1 MNASAISW
9 KGAAIPAPQYIIRV
23 WLVRSGSFG
32 LSADVPAPGWLVP
45 DALLFAEAAVCSCL
59 ASVWSWAVAEGA
71 AETAGEPA
79 SLPFEHPPNMD
90 APSDAAKKIANVLFF
105 IVIPS
110 N

>member
-1 MNASAISW
+1 MAGQVGEFWAICGCP
-9 KGAAIPAPQYIIRV
+9 GAGYAGVGYAGVGYAGV
-23 WLVRSGSFG
+23 
-32 LSADVPAPGWLVP
+32 

-71 AETAGEPA
+71 DETAGEPA
-79 SLPFEHPPNMD
+79 SLPLEHPPNMD

>member
-1 MNASAISW
+1 MSDTLVSDTLVS
-9 KGAAIPAPQYIIRV
+9 GA
-23 WLVRSGSFG
+23 
-32 LSADVPAPGWLVP
+32 LVP

-71 AETAGEPA
+71 DETAGEPA
-79 SLPFEHPPNMD
+79 SLPLEHPPNMD